1 MITDTRHAR
10 CCGCGAE
17 GGNDRSGGGGRDYSM
32 MSVGEHRSAVRQ
44 TVPSA
49 RLHSSLDVPIYI
61 YLFELCYLFY
71 IILC

>member
-1 MITDTRHAR
+1 
-10 CCGCGAE
+10 
-17 GGNDRSGGGGRDYSM
+17 M

-71 IILC
+71 IILCYNFYIFSYCSYFCLFYSFILY